1 MSLDKL
7 VSPLAE
13 IGQNYELDE
22 CLPPPMLDGQL
33 KLGDRVTV
41 FTKQEKQLKGT
52 VRWFGGCR
60 SSKSMHKIVGI
71 ETVSDVWLVIKM

>member
-13 IGQNYELDE
+13 NQN
-22 CLPPPMLDGQL
+22 LPPPMLDGQL
-33 KLGDRVTV
+33 KLGDRVTL
-41 FTKQEKQLKGT
+41 FNEKEKELIGT

-60 SSKSMHKIVGI
+60 STKSMYKVVGI
-71 ETVSDVWLVIKM
+71 ETVSDVWLAFKM